1 MLTSRLAQADPSLSI
16 LLIEQGKDNHHVPK
30 VIHPGLFPE
39 NLEPDSDSA
48 IFWQGNKSPELA
60 GRAPIVPSGGIL
72 GGGSSI
78 NWMVFTR
85 GQRSDYDS
93 WNMKG
98 WSAEDVLPFL
108 KKVCMA
114 SVVKYEKK
122 RRLTRKLSLRHT
134 MDRARKSTMAT
145 RDPSI
150 FPRAH
155 SPQNEP
161 RTPSSTQLQLWDIA
175 SSKTCRTW
183 TTITVPNVG

>member
-1 MLTSRLAQADPSLSI
+1 MGLYTKLPEDLQEVDVVICGGGSAGCVLTSRLGQADPSLSI
-16 LLIEQGKDNHHVPK
+16 LLIEQGKDNYNVPK

-93 WNMKG
+93 WKTEG

-108 KKVCMA
+108 KKVSM
-114 SVVKYEKK
+114 
-122 RRLTRKLSLRHT
+122 
-134 MDRARKSTMAT
+134 
-145 RDPSI
+145 I
-150 FPRAH
+150 FHCQQGKQAM
-155 SPQNEP
+155 
-161 RTPSSTQLQLWDIA
+161 TDTQ
-175 SSKTCRTW
+175 
-183 TTITVPNVG
+183 P